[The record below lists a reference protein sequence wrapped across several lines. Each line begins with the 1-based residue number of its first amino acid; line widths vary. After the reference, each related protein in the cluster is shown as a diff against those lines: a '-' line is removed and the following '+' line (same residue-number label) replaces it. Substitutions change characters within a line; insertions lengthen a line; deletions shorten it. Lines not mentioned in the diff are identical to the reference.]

1 MDVGEGQEFL
11 DSRAKAGPNTMTPDG
26 RFFYDGLQWHVV
38 PLAPEVTQKRRGLP
52 TALIW
57 TLVVL
62 AGVVGGAVI
71 FEILV
76 AVGLEA
82 TH

>member
-1 MDVGEGQEFL
+1 MTAREGQEVL
-11 DSRAKAGPNTMTPDG
+11 ELPAMAGPNTMTPDG
-26 RFFYDGLQWHVV
+26 RFFFDGDQWHVV
-38 PLAPEVTQKRRGLP
+38 PLAPEVIQPRRGVP
-52 TALIW
+52 SAVIW

-76 AVGLEA
+76 AIGLEA

>member
-1 MDVGEGQEFL
+1 VSVREGQEVL
-11 DSRAKAGPNTMTPDG
+11 ESRAVAGPNTMTPDG
-26 RFFYDGLQWHVV
+26 RFFFDGDRWQVV
-38 PLAPEVTQKRRGLP
+38 PLAPEVIQPRRGVP
-52 TALIW
+52 SAVIWILI
-57 TLVVL
+57 VL

>member
-1 MDVGEGQEFL
+1 MDVGEGQGVR
-11 DSRAKAGPNTMTPDG
+11 DSRVSAGPNTMTPDG
-26 RFFYDGLQWHVV
+26 RFFYDGHQWHVV
-38 PLAPEVTQKRRGLP
+38 PLAPEVTPERHGLP
-52 TALIW
+52 SALIW
-57 TLVVL
+57 TLIVL
-62 AGVVGGAVI
+62 AGVVGGAII

>member
-1 MDVGEGQEFL
+1 MDVAEGQGIGDL
-11 DSRAKAGPNTMTPDG
+11 RASAGPHTMTPDG
-26 RFFYDGLQWHVV
+26 RFFYDGTQWHVV
-38 PLAPEVTQKRRGLP
+38 PLAPEVVDQRHGLP
-52 TALIW
+52 SALIW
-57 TLVVL
+57 TLIVL
-62 AGVVGGAVI
+62 AGVVGGAII

>member
-1 MDVGEGQEFL
+1 
-11 DSRAKAGPNTMTPDG
+11 MTPDG
-26 RFFYDGLQWHVV
+26 RFFFDGDQWHVV
-38 PLAPEVTQKRRGLP
+38 PLAPEVVPARRGLP
-52 TALIW
+52 SAVIW
-57 TLVVL
+57 TLIVL

-76 AVGLEA
+76 AVGLDA

>member
-1 MDVGEGQEFL
+1 
-11 DSRAKAGPNTMTPDG
+11 
-26 RFFYDGLQWHVV
+26 
-38 PLAPEVTQKRRGLP
+38 LAPEVIEPRRGMP
-52 TALIW
+52 AAVVW

-62 AGVVGGAVI
+62 AGVVGGAII

>member
-1 MDVGEGQEFL
+1 MP
-11 DSRAKAGPNTMTPDG
+11 AA
-26 RFFYDGLQWHVV
+26 VV
-38 PLAPEVTQKRRGLP
+38 
-52 TALIW
+52 W

-62 AGVVGGAVI
+62 AGVVGGAII

>member
-1 MDVGEGQEFL
+1 
-11 DSRAKAGPNTMTPDG
+11 
-26 RFFYDGLQWHVV
+26 
-38 PLAPEVTQKRRGLP
+38 VTQPRRGVP
-52 TALIW
+52 SAVIW

>member
-1 MDVGEGQEFL
+1 MSVREGQEVVE
-11 DSRAKAGPNTMTPDG
+11 SRATAGPNTMTPDG
-26 RFFYDGLQWHVV
+26 RFFFDGDQWHVV
-38 PLAPEVTQKRRGLP
+38 PLAPEVIHPRRGVP
-52 TALIW
+52 SAVIW
-57 TLVVL
+57 TLIVL

>member
-1 MDVGEGQEFL
+1 
-11 DSRAKAGPNTMTPDG
+11 MTPDG
-26 RFFYDGLQWHVV
+26 RFIFDGHQWHAV
-38 PLAPEVTQKRRGLP
+38 PLAPEVIEPRRGMP
-52 TALIW
+52 AAVVW

-62 AGVVGGAVI
+62 AGVVGGAII

>member
-1 MDVGEGQEFL
+1 MTAREGQEVL
-11 DSRAKAGPNTMTPDG
+11 ESRAMAGPNTMTPDG
-26 RFFYDGLQWHVV
+26 RFFFDGDQWHVV
-38 PLAPEVTQKRRGLP
+38 PLAPEVIQPRRGVP
-52 TALIW
+52 SAVIW

-76 AVGLEA
+76 AIGLEA

>member
-1 MDVGEGQEFL
+1 
-11 DSRAKAGPNTMTPDG
+11 MTPDG
-26 RFFYDGLQWHVV
+26 RFFFDGDHWQVV
-38 PLAPEVTQKRRGLP
+38 PLAPEVIEPRRGIP
-52 TALIW
+52 SAVIW
-57 TLVVL
+57 TLIVL

>member
-1 MDVGEGQEFL
+1 MDVGEGQEIL
-11 DSRAKAGPNTMTPDG
+11 DSRASAGPHTMTPDG
-26 RFFYDGLQWHVV
+26 RFFYDGHQWHVV
-38 PLAPEVTQKRRGLP
+38 PLAPEVIHQRHGLP
-52 TALIW
+52 SALIW
-57 TLVVL
+57 TLIVL
-62 AGVVGGAVI
+62 AGVVGGAII